1 MQLIWFLI
9 QYNHVG
15 VYNTTIRL
23 ILLRKSHTYFP
34 NPSKTNAIPKVAQL
48 ESSWLIIVL
57 DVTDGI
63 LQEDEF
69 EMGPK

>member
-1 MQLIWFLI
+1 MWEYIYYDPFS
-9 QYNHVG
+9 
-15 VYNTTIRL
+15 L
-23 ILLRKSHTYFP
+23 ILLRKSLTYFP

>member
-1 MQLIWFLI
+1 MWEYIYYDSLS
-9 QYNHVG
+9 
-15 VYNTTIRL
+15 L

>member
-1 MQLIWFLI
+1 MWEYIYYDPFS
-9 QYNHVG
+9 
-15 VYNTTIRL
+15 L